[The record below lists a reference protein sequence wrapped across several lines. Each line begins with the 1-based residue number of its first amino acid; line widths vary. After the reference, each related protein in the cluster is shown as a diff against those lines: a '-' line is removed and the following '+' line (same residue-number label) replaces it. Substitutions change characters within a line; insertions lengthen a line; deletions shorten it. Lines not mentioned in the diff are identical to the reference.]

1 MKYGLPGGSDGKESA
16 CNAADLGLIP
26 GSGGFPGKGNATHSS
41 IVAWRIPWTEKPG
54 ALQSVGL
61 QRVRIHLSN

>member
-41 IVAWRIPWTEKPG
+41 IVAWRIPWTEEPG
-54 ALQSVGL
+54 GL
-61 QRVRIHLSN
+61 AATGELGESQESQI